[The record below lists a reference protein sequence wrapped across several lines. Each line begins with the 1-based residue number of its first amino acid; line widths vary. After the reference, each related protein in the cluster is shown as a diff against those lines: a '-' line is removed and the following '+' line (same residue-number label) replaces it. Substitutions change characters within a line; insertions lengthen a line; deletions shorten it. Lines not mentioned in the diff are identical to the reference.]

1 MYRDYGLAQ
10 TPFIDKLE
18 TLNQTTI
25 PEIPVYKPTVA
36 EFEDFSKCIS
46 MIESLGAHHVGL
58 CKVIPPSNWVG
69 RRKGYDNIDECLV
82 EKPICQSTYG
92 GRGIYFQ
99 DISPRKSLK
108 FSDFKNIALSS
119 IYCTPKYRDYDH
131 LERKY
136 WSSIGTSRPLYG
148 ANVSGTLM
156 DIDQHIWNIAKLD
169 SVLSRVFE
177 EEGVQIPGVNTP
189 YLYYGMWRSTFPW
202 HVEDVDLYSINYL
215 HYGLPKCWY
224 VIPPAFARKF
234 ESFVSEYFRS
244 EFLKCH
250 CFLRHKCV
258 LISPTVLSQSG
269 IPTKKILQHEGE
281 FMITFPYAYHSGF
294 NMGLNIAESTNFAL
308 TRWIEYGKHAKICT
322 CWDDTVKICMDP
334 FVRRFQPELFNDWKN
349 GKNLPP
355 HPLDEYLPKETS
367 HHVESTLTYPDSAK
381 DILGIENNEVMAKDP
396 SLFKPYSSDSP
407 PPKVGDLNSID
418 LRYSSKQFETAKIPF
433 HIATNPRLY
442 PLWCG
447 NPANEQI
454 ERNFNIFIGSHKP
467 YCAVCSFLW
476 TPQHVSKLLS
486 SGHREDKLPLYS
498 EPHIPEVAYHSYKS
512 SVQFPPTVKSRI
524 LRCFRCCLTVHARCY
539 GVQDEL
545 GFKYESSLEQ
555 KHNLNFKKSWY
566 CDACMASSKPTCVF
580 CYMRGGAIKALA
592 NINNAFTGRPYW
604 AHLVC
609 ALITPGCYFEDV
621 PKRLAFIS
629 EDTIKSAISS
639 AILYSSESNKRVI
652 NEMQNISSP
661 SCFSEAVP
669 FKSSSYLQKNLK
681 LVRKRPPNVDNKIL
695 RENYKSPDQRSKIC
709 RLNKSNNRFS
719 RKLLITTST
728 VSIDFNL
735 KKIRPFIQNNN
746 NRISSVHHS
755 DNTNIPV
762 ETGDKIALSL
772 PSICF
777 VCQLPGRGFLPLAS
791 CWYNGCSTQ
800 FHVTCA
806 QMAGIVI
813 GTDVYPRFF
822 YIACSKH
829 PTNYDHPNFHDHG
842 SVSPGD
848 EVMVQET
855 NDPIF
860 SSAIAIRR
868 VTPLYC
874 RISFPDGTFS
884 SDTPPEYLTNV
895 NWFKDGP
902 PEKGSFIKVLW
913 DDGMEYAGTYEGTT
927 SEKWEVQLESGE
939 IRVFNREQ
947 FYVQP
952 KTKYSDNLAFDG
964 SSTDYPWAIT
974 DLEDSVAPSNS

>member
-1 MYRDYGLAQ
+1 M
-10 TPFIDKLE
+10 PSCVKIK
-18 TLNQTTI
+18 TLNQATI

-215 HYGLPKCWY
+215 HYGLPKCW
-224 VIPPAFARKF
+224 
-234 ESFVSEYFRS
+234 
-244 EFLKCH
+244 
-250 CFLRHKCV
+250 HKCV

-334 FVRRFQPELFNDWKN
+334 FVRRFQPELFNDWKS

-418 LRYSSKQFETAKIPF
+418 LR
-433 HIATNPRLY
+433 
-442 PLWCG
+442 
-447 NPANEQI
+447 
-454 ERNFNIFIGSHKP
+454 
-467 YCAVCSFLW
+467 
-476 TPQHVSKLLS
+476 
-486 SGHREDKLPLYS
+486 GHREDKLPLYS
-498 EPHIPEVAYHSYKS
+498 EPHIPEVAYRSYNS

-555 KHNLNFKKSWY
+555 KHNLNFKRSWY

-629 EDTIKSAISS
+629 EDTIKSAMSS

-661 SCFSEAVP
+661 SCFSETVP

-681 LVRKRPPNVDNKIL
+681 LVRKRPPNIDNKIL
-695 RENYKSPDQRSKIC
+695 REYYESPDQRSKIC

-719 RKLLITTST
+719 RKLLNTTST
-728 VSIDFNL
+728 VSIDFNF

-746 NRISSVHHS
+746 NGISSVHHS

-762 ETGDKIALSL
+762 ETGDKIASSL

-791 CWYNGCSTQ
+791 CWHNGCSTQ

-829 PTNYDHPNFHDHG
+829 PTNYDH
-842 SVSPGD
+842 
-848 EVMVQET
+848 
-855 NDPIF
+855 
-860 SSAIAIRR
+860 
-868 VTPLYC
+868 
-874 RISFPDGTFS
+874 
-884 SDTPPEYLTNV
+884 NV

-902 PEKGSFIKVLW
+902 PEKGSLIKVLW

-927 SEKWEVQLESGE
+927 SEQWEVQLESGE

>member
-1 MYRDYGLAQ
+1 MCGNYGLAQ
-10 TPFIDKLE
+10 TPNIDKLE
-18 TLNQTTI
+18 TLNPESI
-25 PEIPVYKPTVA
+25 PEIPVYRPTVA

-46 MIESLGAHHVGL
+46 LIESMGAHHVGL
-58 CKVIPPSNWVG
+58 CKIIPPSSWVG
-69 RRKGYDNIDECLV
+69 RRKGYDDIGDFVV

-99 DISPRKSLK
+99 DISPRKSLR
-108 FSDFKNIALSS
+108 FNDFKNLALSNLYS
-119 IYCTPKYRDYDH
+119 TPKYRDYNH

-148 ANVSGTLM
+148 ANINGTLM
-156 DIDQHIWNIAKLD
+156 DNDQHIWNISKLD
-169 SVLSRVFE
+169 SILSQVFR

-189 YLYYGMWRSTFPW
+189 YLYYGMWRSTFAW

-234 ESFVSEYFRS
+234 EAFVSEYFRS

-308 TRWIEYGKHAKICT
+308 TRWIDYGKHAKICT

-334 FVRRFQPELFNDWKN
+334 FVKRFQPELFNKWKN
-349 GKNLPP
+349 DKNLPP
-355 HPLDEYLPKETS
+355 HPLDEYLIKETDHRLQNTLAYS
-367 HHVESTLTYPDSAK
+367 GSAENILDAESYEITAKGSLHVQTS
-381 DILGIENNEVMAKDP
+381 
-396 SLFKPYSSDSP
+396 SSDSLL
-407 PPKVGDLNSID
+407 PKIGDINLID
-418 LRYSSKQFETAKIPF
+418 MRYSIEQLEKAKIPF
-433 HIATNPRLY
+433 YIATNPHLN

-447 NPANEQI
+447 NLANDQT
-454 ERNFNIFIGSHKP
+454 ERDFNIFIGSHKP

-476 TPQHVSKLLS
+476 TPQHLSKLLS
-486 SGHREDKLPLYS
+486 SGHSEEKLPAYS
-498 EPHIPEVAYHSYKS
+498 EPHIPEVAYHSPYDS
-512 SVQFPPTVKSRI
+512 SVQFPPIVKSRV
-524 LRCFRCCLTVHARCY
+524 LKCFRCCLTVHARCY

-545 GFKYESSLEQ
+545 VFNFGSLSKESPN
-555 KHNLNFKKSWY
+555 HNFENSWC
-566 CDACMASSKPTCVF
+566 CDACAASSKPTCVF
-580 CYMRGGAIKALA
+580 CYMRGGAMKALA
-592 NINNAFTGRPYW
+592 NINNTFTGRPYW

-609 ALITPGCYFEDV
+609 ALITPGCYFKDV

-629 EDTIKSAISS
+629 EDTIQAALSS
-639 AILYSSESNKRVI
+639 ALL
-652 NEMQNISSP
+652 
-661 SCFSEAVP
+661 FSEEKEKNILHKMRGSTLTNP
-669 FKSSSYLQKNLK
+669 FYKNFPLLNPPSYIQKDLK
-681 LVRKRPPNVDNKIL
+681 LIRKRPSNSNRIIL
-695 RENYKSPDQRSKIC
+695 REYYLSNQGNKVCQP
-709 RLNKSNNRFS
+709 NKSNNHKS
-719 RKLLITTST
+719 RKLSYTTPTGST
-728 VSIDFNL
+728 LKRINRFNQYDNKPIFDGAHHSNNIKIPVRTR
-735 KKIRPFIQNNN
+735 KKIVSPFFSKCN
-746 NRISSVHHS
+746 
-755 DNTNIPV
+755 
-762 ETGDKIALSL
+762 
-772 PSICF
+772 
-777 VCQLPGRGFLPLAS
+777 VCRLPGRGFLPLAS
-791 CWYNGCSTQ
+791 CWYNGCSSQ

-822 YIACSKH
+822 YIACKKH

-855 NDPIF
+855 VNPIF

-884 SDTPPEYLTNV
+884 SDTPPEYLTNI

-902 PEKGSFIKVLW
+902 PKKGSFVKVLW
-913 DDGMEYAGTYEGTT
+913 DDGVEYAGTYEGTT
-927 SEKWEVQLESGE
+927 SEQWEIQLESGE
-939 IRVFNREQ
+939 IKVFNREQ

-952 KTKYSDNLAFDG
+952 KTKYSALNLAFG
-964 SSTDYPWAIT
+964 ASTSDCP
-974 DLEDSVAPSNS
+974 

>member
-1 MYRDYGLAQ
+1 MLRENGLAQ
-10 TPFIDKLE
+10 TPYIDKLE
-18 TLNQTTI
+18 TLSQASI

-58 CKVIPPSNWVG
+58 CKVIPPANWVG
-69 RRKGYDNIDECLV
+69 RRNGYDDIGECVV

-92 GRGIYFQ
+92 GRGIYLQ

-108 FSDFKNIALSS
+108 FSDFKNIALSNV
-119 IYCTPKYRDYDH
+119 YCTPKHRDFDH

-156 DIDQHIWNIAKLD
+156 DIDQRIWNIAKLD
-169 SVLSRVFE
+169 SVLSRVFK

-234 ESFVSEYFRS
+234 EAFVSEYFRS
-244 EFLKCH
+244 EFLKCQ

-308 TRWIEYGKHAKICT
+308 ARWIEYGKHAKICT

-334 FVRRFQPELFNDWKN
+334 FVKRFQPELFDDWKN
-349 GKNLPP
+349 GKNLSP
-355 HPLDEYLPKETS
+355 HPLDEYLMKETG
-367 HHVESTLTYPDSAK
+367 HTVESKPTYPDISK
-381 DILGIENNEVMAKDP
+381 DLLGIENSELTVKNP
-396 SLFKPYSSDSP
+396 LFKPYSANYT
-407 PPKVGDLNSID
+407 PPKAGDLNSID
-418 LRYSSKQFETAKIPF
+418 MRYSSKMFEMAKIPF
-433 HIATNPRLY
+433 HIATNPHLY

-447 NPANEQI
+447 NPASEQT

-467 YCAVCSFLW
+467 HCAVCSFLW

-486 SGHREDKLPLYS
+486 SGNRDEKIPAYS
-498 EPHIPEVAYHSYKS
+498 EPHIPEVAYHSSHNS

-524 LRCFRCCLTVHARCY
+524 LRCLRCCLTVHARCY
-539 GVQDEL
+539 GVQDENR
-545 GFKYESSLEQ
+545 FKYESSSKQ
-555 KHNLNFKKSWY
+555 NCIPNLKNSWY
-566 CDACMASSKPTCVF
+566 CDACVASSKPTCVF

-604 AHLVC
+604 AHIVC
-609 ALITPGCYFEDV
+609 ALITPGCYFKDV
-621 PKRLAFIS
+621 PKRLAFVS
-629 EDTIKSAISS
+629 EDTIKSAISLAVS
-639 AILYSSESNKRVI
+639 YSDGNHKSIINK
-652 NEMQNISSP
+652 MQRIVSP
-661 SCFSEAVP
+661 NRFSENIP
-669 FKSSSYLQKNLK
+669 LFKSPNCVHRNLK
-681 LVRKRPPNVDNKIL
+681 VLRKRPSNIDRSIL
-695 RENYKSPDQRSKIC
+695 REYYEPYGQS
-709 RLNKSNNRFS
+709 NKLNNRFS
-719 RKLLITTST
+719 LKLFDTTSA
-728 VSIDFNL
+728 VSVGASFE
-735 KKIRPFIQNNN
+735 KVKPFIKNNDN
-746 NRISSVHHS
+746 EISSVPHS
-755 DNTNIPV
+755 DNVDIPV
-762 ETGDKIALSL
+762 AAGEEMTT
-772 PSICF
+772 CF
-777 VCQLPGRGFLPLAS
+777 VCHLPGRGFLPLAS
-791 CWYNGCSTQ
+791 CWYDDCSTK

-806 QMAGIVI
+806 QMAGVVI

-855 NDPIF
+855 GDPIF

-895 NWFKDGP
+895 DWFKDGP
-902 PEKGSFIKVLW
+902 PEKGSLVKVLW
-913 DDGMEYAGTYEGTT
+913 DDGIEYTGTYEGTT
-927 SEKWEVQLESGE
+927 SEQWEVQLECGE
-939 IRVFNREQ
+939 IKVFNREQ

-952 KTKYSDNLAFDG
+952 KTKHSDMNFNFDT
-964 SSTDYPWAIT
+964 STNDYTWPVSGF
-974 DLEDSVAPSNS
+974 DNDSVVLSNS

>member
-1 MYRDYGLAQ
+1 
-10 TPFIDKLE
+10 
-18 TLNQTTI
+18 
-25 PEIPVYKPTVA
+25 
-36 EFEDFSKCIS
+36 
-46 MIESLGAHHVGL
+46 
-58 CKVIPPSNWVG
+58 
-69 RRKGYDNIDECLV
+69 
-82 EKPICQSTYG
+82 
-92 GRGIYFQ
+92 
-99 DISPRKSLK
+99 
-108 FSDFKNIALSS
+108 
-119 IYCTPKYRDYDH
+119 
-131 LERKY
+131 
-136 WSSIGTSRPLYG
+136 
-148 ANVSGTLM
+148 
-156 DIDQHIWNIAKLD
+156 
-169 SVLSRVFE
+169 
-177 EEGVQIPGVNTP
+177 
-189 YLYYGMWRSTFPW
+189 
-202 HVEDVDLYSINYL
+202 
-215 HYGLPKCWY
+215 
-224 VIPPAFARKF
+224 
-234 ESFVSEYFRS
+234 
-244 EFLKCH
+244 
-250 CFLRHKCV
+250 
-258 LISPTVLSQSG
+258 
-269 IPTKKILQHEGE
+269 
-281 FMITFPYAYHSGF
+281 
-294 NMGLNIAESTNFAL
+294 
-308 TRWIEYGKHAKICT
+308 
-322 CWDDTVKICMDP
+322 
-334 FVRRFQPELFNDWKN
+334 
-349 GKNLPP
+349 
-355 HPLDEYLPKETS
+355 
-367 HHVESTLTYPDSAK
+367 
-381 DILGIENNEVMAKDP
+381 
-396 SLFKPYSSDSP
+396 
-407 PPKVGDLNSID
+407 
-418 LRYSSKQFETAKIPF
+418 
-433 HIATNPRLY
+433 
-442 PLWCG
+442 
-447 NPANEQI
+447 
-454 ERNFNIFIGSHKP
+454 
-467 YCAVCSFLW
+467 
-476 TPQHVSKLLS
+476 
-486 SGHREDKLPLYS
+486 
-498 EPHIPEVAYHSYKS
+498 
-512 SVQFPPTVKSRI
+512 
-524 LRCFRCCLTVHARCY
+524 
-539 GVQDEL
+539 
-545 GFKYESSLEQ
+545 
-555 KHNLNFKKSWY
+555 
-566 CDACMASSKPTCVF
+566 MASSKPTCVF

-629 EDTIKSAISS
+629 EDTIKSAMSS

-661 SCFSEAVP
+661 SCFSETVP

-681 LVRKRPPNVDNKIL
+681 LVRKRPPNIDNKIL
-695 RENYKSPDQRSKIC
+695 RGYYESPDQRSKIR

-719 RKLLITTST
+719 RKLLNTTST
-728 VSIDFNL
+728 VSIDFNF

-746 NRISSVHHS
+746 NGISSVHHS

-762 ETGDKIALSL
+762 ETGDKIASSL

-791 CWYNGCSTQ
+791 CWHNGCSTQ

-902 PEKGSFIKVLW
+902 PEKGSLIKVLW

-927 SEKWEVQLESGE
+927 SEQWEVQLESGE

-974 DLEDSVAPSNS
+974 DLEDSVAPPNS